1 MVSDRSSAGEALACA
16 LQEALPVGSQV
27 VVCWRSAYGRLSE
40 SFTPGVEA
48 PLRADA
54 GALLERDPPAVGA
67 SDDCGS
73 DRIEAAWWLEDGSR
87 AAIVACLPQALP
99 TPLRAAWLAMA
110 RRIVAADLAAV
121 RAHARAEALEKSE
134 RLQQALYGIADLAGS
149 GLEMTDLLSRI
160 HGVVCGLM
168 YAENFYI
175 VLYDDVAD
183 TMRFLYFADRHDPYV
198 ADPQR
203 VIRGE
208 EMPNSLTLALL
219 RHGEPLQGSS
229 TALRDLLGVPP
240 DDYHGPD
247 SADWLGVPMRRD
259 ERVCGAIVVQNYESA
274 GSYGEEDRAL
284 LSFVA
289 QHILTALDRFGARE
303 ELERHVAERTYALQ
317 LSNRDLQAEII
328 ERQRSERL
336 QRALFRIAELT
347 ITSDTLGRFYSQVHD
362 VVSELLY
369 ARNFYIAL
377 LSDDGERLQFPYSI
391 DERDMI
397 RESRQ
402 LAGGLTEYV
411 IRQGRPLLA
420 DRHRIAEL
428 NSRGEVRSHGSAAH
442 CWLGVPLY
450 RDDSVVGVIAIQS
463 YSRAISFN
471 ARDQELLTFVAHHI
485 SIGLARKQAQ
495 DRLVTAHGELE
506 QRVAS
511 RTRELAHTNA
521 ELLAQIGERV
531 RAEQK
536 LTHQALHDAL
546 TGLPN
551 RGQLLERLDAAI
563 ARARREQRAF
573 AVLFLDLDRFKLVN
587 DSVGHSAG
595 DELLVESSRRIVSTV
610 RSNDTVARL
619 GGDEFAILIENIDG
633 LGVAE
638 DLASRVLRTLGEPC
652 WVAGREVFPSASIGI
667 AMWHPRYRNGIELLR
682 DADAAMYRAK
692 GAGRGRCAVFDEEMR
707 EQAMRILDLEA
718 DLRRAINGDAFIA
731 YYQPIVRLDDHGLIG
746 HEALLRW
753 RHEKRGLLLPREF
766 IGLGEDS
773 GLIEEAD
780 WILYGRVVAE
790 LARGGDGY
798 ISVNVSPRHFRSGD
812 FADRLLRMIDE
823 AGADPRRLRIEITEV
838 ALLDD
843 VPRALRMLRNLRNHG
858 VLAQLDDFGTGFSAL
873 SYLHRFPIECLK
885 IDQSF
890 VAGLVGESRP
900 ESVAVVRAIQALA
913 GTLGIHTIG
922 EGVETEAQR
931 TALRELG
938 CTYGQGYLFGH
949 PAEHIRS
956 AASLAESYREDGL
969 GSGSLDADSLEPAAP
984 AAMHNGS
991 GLIGTGT
998 DAASP
1003 AASDPVDDDR
1013 VAAAA
1018 AKAALPLIR

>member
-1 MVSDRSSAGEALACA
+1 MQGDRVRNDAMRTATVSDAAEGAWPGQALAAA
-16 LQEALPVGSQV
+16 LLEALPAGSQIAV
-27 VVCWRSAYGRLSE
+27 SWRTAQGQVAE
-40 SFTPGVEA
+40 SFTPGA
-48 PLRADA
+48 DGALRAS
-54 GALLERDPPAVGA
+54 ALDRLECDPPAIGA
-67 SDDCGS
+67 SDERYA
-73 DRIEAAWWLEDGSR
+73 DRIEAAWWLQDRSR
-87 AAIVACLPQALP
+87 ASLAVQMPRALP
-99 TPLRAAWLAMA
+99 AWLRAGWLAMA
-110 RRIVAADLAAV
+110 RGLVAAELAAL

-134 RLQQALYGIADLAGS
+134 RLQQALFGIADLAGS
-149 GLEMTDLLSRI
+149 GLEMSDLLSRI

-175 VLYDDVAD
+175 VLYDDIAD

-198 ADPQR
+198 ANPLQ

-208 EMPNSLTLALL
+208 DMPTSLTLALL

-229 TALRDLLGVPP
+229 AQLRERLNVPH
-240 DDYHGPD
+240 DERHGPD
-247 SADWLGVPMRRD
+247 SADWLGVPMRRE
-259 ERVCGAIVVQNYESA
+259 ERVCGAVVVQNYDSA
-274 GSYGEEDRAL
+274 DSYGEEDRAL
-284 LSFVA
+284 LAFVA
-289 QHILTALDRFGARE
+289 QHILTALDRYRARE
-303 ELERHVAERTYALQ
+303 ELERRVAERTYALQ

-328 ERQRSERL
+328 ERQRAERL

-347 ITSDTLGRFYSQVHD
+347 ITSDTLERFYSQVHD

-377 LSDDGERLQFPYSI
+377 LSDDGGRLQFPYSI

-397 RESRQ
+397 REARQ
-402 LAGGLTEYV
+402 FAGGLTEFV

-450 RDDSVVGVIAIQS
+450 RDDAVVGVIAIQS

-495 DRLVTAHGELE
+495 DRLLTAHGELE

-521 ELLAQIGERV
+521 ELVAQIGERES
-531 RAEQK
+531 AERK
-536 LTHQALHDAL
+536 LTHLALHDPL
-546 TGLPN
+546 TELPN
-551 RGQLLERLDAAI
+551 RSQLLERLDHAI
-563 ARARREQRAF
+563 ARARREQRPF

-587 DSVGHSAG
+587 DSVGHAAG
-595 DELLVESSRRIVSTV
+595 DELLVESARRIVGAV
-610 RSNDTVARL
+610 RGEDMVARL
-619 GGDEFAILIENIDG
+619 GGDEFAILVEHIDG
-633 LGVAE
+633 LNVAE
-638 DLASRVLRTLGEPC
+638 ELAQRVLRALGEPC
-652 WVAGREVFPSASIGI
+652 WVAGREVFPSASVGI
-667 AMWHPRYRNGIELLR
+667 ALWHPRYRNGIELLR

-692 GAGRGRCAVFDEEMR
+692 GAGRGRFAVFDEEMR
-707 EQAMRILDLEA
+707 EQAVRILDLEA
-718 DLRRAINGDAFIA
+718 DLRRAINSDAFIA
-731 YYQPIVRLDDHGLIG
+731 YYQPIVRLDDGVAIG

-780 WILYGRVVAE
+780 WILYGRVIEE
-790 LARGGDGY
+790 LARGGEGY
-798 ISVNVSPRHFRSGD
+798 ISVNVSPKHFRAGD
-812 FADRLLRMIDE
+812 FADRLLRMLDR
-823 AGADPRRLRIEITEV
+823 AGADPHRLRIEITEV

-843 VPRALRMLRNLRNHG
+843 VPRALRMLRTLRSHG

-922 EGVETEAQR
+922 EGVETPAQR
-931 TALRELG
+931 AVLRELG
-938 CTYGQGYLFGH
+938 CVYGQGYLFGR
-949 PAEHIRS
+949 PAERM
-956 AASLAESYREDGL
+956 RDVQ
-969 GSGSLDADSLEPAAP
+969 PA
-984 AAMHNGS
+984 
-991 GLIGTGT
+991 IGE
-998 DAASP
+998 
-1003 AASDPVDDDR
+1003 
-1013 VAAAA
+1013 
-1018 AKAALPLIR
+1018 